1 LDRPHHRRLA
11 LVGDVESGDAQRAVG
26 FIDIAD
32 RLRARMRLGD
42 ARTVG
47 KAGVARVAGARV
59 DSVEPD
65 QRLSSA

>member
-1 LDRPHHRRLA
+1 
-11 LVGDVESGDAQRAVG
+11 VESGDAQRAVG